1 MFDFTKE
8 QLEWR
13 DAVRDFIAG
22 LDPGSRAENV
32 HVASELK
39 GDNTW
44 LAQLRRKG
52 WLGIGWP
59 REYGGLGKSIVEQW
73 ILIDELT
80 AAGLPRL
87 GDGVNMIGPAI
98 IEVASEQMKR
108 DWLPR
113 ILSGEVE
120 FALGYSEPEA
130 GTDLARLRTRAVPD
144 GDEFVINGQ
153 KTWNSSGHFATHEWL
168 AVRTDPDAPAR
179 EGISILIVPIDSPGI
194 TVSPIWTWGGARTND
209 VFFDNVRVPRA
220 NLVGELNKGWSYVM
234 TALNLERFAIGGV
247 GELRAQLPVLVRFL
261 ASTFRGGRTLWDD
274 PRVRER
280 IADLASRLHAARLLS
295 LRNVRLIDRGEVSAA
310 ESSMVKVWASELRM
324 EFADTVTE
332 ILGAAGQL
340 TAGDRRAPLRGEY
353 EHLYR
358 KASHY
363 RFTGGTNEIQ
373 RDLIARRGLGLPRQ
387 SVGRRGS
394 PTPKN

>member
-1 MFDFTKE
+1 M
-8 QLEWR
+8 
-13 DAVRDFIAG
+13 
-22 LDPGSRAENV
+22 
-32 HVASELK
+32 
-39 GDNTW
+39 
-44 LAQLRRKG
+44 
-52 WLGIGWP
+52 
-59 REYGGLGKSIVEQW
+59 VEQW
-73 ILIDELT
+73 ILIDELS

-87 GDGVNMIGPAI
+87 GDGVSMIGPAI
-98 IEVASEQMKR
+98 IEVASEEMKR
-108 DWLPR
+108 EWLPR
-113 ILSGEVE
+113 LLSGKVE

-130 GTDLARLRTRAVPD
+130 GTDLARLRTRAVLD

-153 KTWNSSGHFATHEWL
+153 KTWNSSGHIATHEWL
-168 AVRTDPDAPAR
+168 AVRTDPSAVPR

-209 VFFDNVRVPRA
+209 VFFDEVRVPRA
-220 NLVGELNKGWSYVM
+220 NLVGEMNRGWSYIM

-247 GELRAQLPVLVRFL
+247 AELRADLGQLVGYLQ
-261 ASTFRGGRTLWDD
+261 STYRGDRTLWDD
-274 PRVRER
+274 PLVRSR
-280 IADLASRLHAARLLS
+280 IADLATRLHAARLLS
-295 LRNVRLIDRGEVSAA
+295 LRNALMINRGEVSAS

-324 EFADTVTE
+324 ELADAVTE

-340 TAGDRRAPLRGEY
+340 TDADEHAPLHGDF

-387 SVGRRGS
+387 SVGERGPARS
-394 PTPKN
+394 GM